1 MRVVDNRSPKVCVSL
16 TKILASVGPRIGIAA
31 ALVLLGACAHTG
43 EIDSTGGIT
52 ASRSACPAVAI
63 PANTGDVTLFNPAT
77 SRDSTALDVV
87 ASITNLRDTC
97 GDAGSDVTAS
107 ATFEVQAR
115 RLSSVGARD
124 IVLPYF
130 VTIVRGGDTVVAK
143 RVSRVA
149 LHFNDG
155 QLRTTATASG
165 GAVIDRASATLPQE
179 IQDKLQRKRKA
190 KDADASIDPLS
201 QPDVRAAVARVSFE
215 VLVGFQLTSEQLQYN
230 ATR

>member
-1 MRVVDNRSPKVCVSL
+1 VCVSL
-16 TKILASVGPRIGIAA
+16 TKIIASVGPRIGIIA
-31 ALVLLGACAHTG
+31 ALALLGACARNG

-63 PANTGDVTLFNPAT
+63 PANTGDVTLFNPT
-77 SRDSTALDVV
+77 SSRVSTAIDVV
-87 ASITNLRDTC
+87 ATITNLRDTC

-107 ATFEVQAR
+107 ATFEVQGR
-115 RLSSVGARD
+115 RTSSAGARD

-143 RVSRVA
+143 RLSQVT

-155 QLRTTATASG
+155 QLRATATAAG
-165 GAVIDRASATLPQE
+165 GAAIDRASATLPQE

-201 QPDVRAAVARVSFE
+201 QPDVRAAVARASFE
-215 VLVGFQLTSEQLQYN
+215 VLVGFQLTPEQLQFN

>member
-1 MRVVDNRSPKVCVSL
+1 MRGADNRGPNPKVCVSL
-16 TKILASVGPRIGIAA
+16 TKILASVGLAA
-31 ALVLLGACAHTG
+31 ALALLGACAHTG
-43 EIDSTGGIT
+43 DIDETGGVS

-63 PANTGDVTLFNPAT
+63 PANTGDVTLFNPTT
-77 SRDSTALDVV
+77 SRDASAIDVV

-97 GDAGSDVTAS
+97 GDAGSDVTAA

-115 RLSSVGARD
+115 RLSPAGARD
-124 IVLPYF
+124 VVLPYF

-143 RVSRVA
+143 RLSKVTV
-149 LHFNDG
+149 HFNDG
-155 QLRTTATASG
+155 QTRATATASG
-165 GAVIDRASATLPQE
+165 GAAIDRASATLPQE
-179 IQDKLQRKRKA
+179 IRDKLQRKRKA

-215 VLVGFQLTSEQLQYN
+215 VLIGFQLTQDQLQYN

>member
-1 MRVVDNRSPKVCVSL
+1 VYFSL
-16 TKILASVGPRIGIAA
+16 TKILASVGTLA
-31 ALVLLGACAHTG
+31 ALALLGACAHTG
-43 EIDSTGGIT
+43 DIDETGGIT

-63 PANTGDVTLFNPAT
+63 PANTGDVTLFQSA
-77 SRDSTALDVV
+77 SRDASALDVV

-97 GDAGSDVTAS
+97 GDAGTDVTAS
-107 ATFEVQAR
+107 ATFQVQAR
-115 RLSSVGARD
+115 RLSASGARD
-124 IVLPYF
+124 VVLPYF

-143 RVSRVA
+143 RLSSVT

-155 QLRTTATASG
+155 ELRTTANATG
-165 GAVIDRASATLPQE
+165 GAVIDRASATLPQD

-215 VLVGFQLTSEQLQYN
+215 VLVGFQLTPEQLQYN